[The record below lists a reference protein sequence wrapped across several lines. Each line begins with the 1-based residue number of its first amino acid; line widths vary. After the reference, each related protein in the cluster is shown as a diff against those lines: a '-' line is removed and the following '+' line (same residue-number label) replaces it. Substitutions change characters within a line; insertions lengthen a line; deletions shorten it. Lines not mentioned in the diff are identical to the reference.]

1 MSKIEWDKTGEKKYE
16 AGVSKGVFYPL
27 DSSGKYTPG
36 VAWNGLTSVSES
48 PTGADVTDLWAD
60 DIKYGSL
67 RSTENYAGTIEAY
80 TAPDEFEEADGYKEV
95 AKGVLIGQQT
105 RAKFGFSYVTQIGS
119 DTISLGTTA
128 YKLHLVWGAT
138 VSPSDRT
145 HSTINDSPEAETM
158 SWEYTCDPVNVT
170 GQKATASMTIDS
182 TKADPAKLADLEKKL
197 YGDESEEPTLPTPD
211 EVIAM
216 MATGT

>member
-1 MSKIEWDKTGEKKYE
+1 MSKIEWDKTGEKRYE

-27 DSSGKYTPG
+27 STAGAYTPG

-67 RSTENYAGTIEAY
+67 RSAENYAGTIEAY

-95 AKGVLIGQQT
+95 ADGVLIGQQT

-119 DTISLGTTA
+119 DTISLSTTA

-170 GQKATASMTIDS
+170 GQKPTASMTIDS
-182 TKADPAKLADLEKKL
+182 TKADPTKLAALEKKL
-197 YGDESEEPTLPTPD
+197 YGDENTEPTLPTPD
-211 EVIAM
+211 EVIEM
-216 MATGT
+216 MKAN